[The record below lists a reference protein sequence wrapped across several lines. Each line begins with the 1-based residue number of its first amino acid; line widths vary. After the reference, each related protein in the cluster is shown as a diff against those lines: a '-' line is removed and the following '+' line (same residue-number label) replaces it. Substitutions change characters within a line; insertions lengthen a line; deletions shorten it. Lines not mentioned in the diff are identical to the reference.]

1 MSTQSSDNNKR
12 IAKNTLVLYFRLFLT
27 MGVSL
32 FTSRVVLNVL
42 GVEDYGTYNVMGG
55 VIAMFSLFT
64 GSLSAAISRFLT
76 YELGRGNK
84 QKLSLVFSTS
94 VNIQM
99 FMAIAVTVLAE
110 IGGVWF
116 LNTHMNIPEGRM
128 EAANWVLQFSILAF
142 AINLISIPYNAA
154 IIAHEKMT
162 AFAYIGILEVVL
174 KLAVV
179 YLLYI
184 SPIDKLITYALLLAV
199 VSIVIRL
206 VYNIYCN
213 RHFEECHYRMVYD
226 KSMLKQMTGFAG
238 WNLLGTGAYL
248 FNTQGVN
255 IATNI
260 FFGVTAN
267 AARGVASQVEGVIRQ
282 FVNNFTTALNPQ
294 ITKSYAAGDM
304 QYMFSLVCRGSK
316 FSYFLMFIFA
326 VPFMFETE
334 TIMQL
339 WLKNYPPEAPLFLRL
354 SMIGTL
360 FDILGNSTA
369 NATWATGNVK
379 RYYIIVGG
387 IGCLVFPISWL
398 CFALGCAAYSS
409 YVVFA
414 VVYVVLV
421 LVKLYIVQWLMDFPV
436 TKYYREVFGK
446 IVPVSILSFVLP
458 AIPYIYI
465 EHQLWRCLA
474 VCAVSMVS
482 TCGIIYVLGLTKGE
496 RNMVNG
502 KIEQIMNK
510 VKK

>member
-1 MSTQSSDNNKR
+1 MSNQSSDNNKR

-42 GVEDYGTYNVMGG
+42 GVEDYGTYNVVGG

-76 YELGRGNK
+76 YELGRGDK
-84 QKLSLVFSTS
+84 EKLSLVFSTS
-94 VNIQM
+94 VNIQV
-99 FMAIAVTVLAE
+99 FMAVVVTILAE
-110 IGGVWF
+110 VVGVWF
-116 LNTHMNIPEGRM
+116 LNTHMNIPSERM
-128 EAANWVLQFSILAF
+128 YAANWVFQFSIITF
-142 AINLISIPYNAA
+142 AVNLISIPYNAA

-162 AFAYIGILEVVL
+162 AFAYIGILEVIL
-174 KLAVV
+174 KLVV
-179 YLLYI
+179 AYLLYI
-184 SPIDKLITYALLLAV
+184 SPIDKLITYAALLAAV
-199 VSIVIRL
+199 AVLIRF
-206 VYNIYCN
+206 VYSIYCN
-213 RHFEECHYRMVYD
+213 RRFEECHYHLVYD

-238 WNLLGTGAYL
+238 WNLLGSGAYL

-255 IATNI
+255 IITNI
-260 FFGVTAN
+260 FFGVATN

-294 ITKSYAAGDM
+294 ITKSYAAGDL

-354 SMIGTL
+354 SMVGTL

-379 RYYIIVGG
+379 RYYMIVGG
-387 IGCLVFPISWL
+387 VGCLVFPISWI
-398 CFALGCAAYSS
+398 CFALGGSAYDS
-409 YVVFA
+409 YIVFA
-414 VVYVVLV
+414 VIYLALV
-421 LVKLYIVQWLMDFPV
+421 FIKLYIVRWLIKFPV

-446 IVPVSILSFVLP
+446 IIPVSVLAFILP
-458 AIPYIYI
+458 TIPYLYI
-465 EHQLWRCLA
+465 DHQIIRCLT
-474 VCAVSMVS
+474 VCAVSVLS
-482 TCGIIYVLGLTKGE
+482 TCSLIYALGLTKGE

-502 KIEQIMNK
+502 KLVK
-510 VKK
+510 VIGKFKK

>member
-1 MSTQSSDNNKR
+1 MSNQSSDNNKR

-42 GVEDYGTYNVMGG
+42 GVEDYGTYNVVGG

-76 YELGRGNK
+76 YELGRGDK

-94 VNIQM
+94 VNIQV
-99 FMAIAVTVLAE
+99 FMAIVVTILAE

-174 KLAVV
+174 KLVVV
-179 YLLYI
+179 YMLYI

-206 VYNIYCN
+206 VYSIYCN

-398 CFALGCAAYSS
+398 CFSLGCAAYSS

-414 VVYVVLV
+414 VIYIVLV

-446 IVPVSILSFVLP
+446 IIPVSILSFALP
-458 AIPYIYI
+458 TIPYMYI
-465 EHQLWRCLA
+465 EHQLWRCFV
-474 VCAVSMVS
+474 VCTVSMLS
-482 TCGIIYVLGLTKGE
+482 TSGIIYVLGLTKGE
-496 RNMVNG
+496 RNMVNA
-502 KIEQIMNK
+502 KLSQIMNK